1 MFPRAQRR
9 QALRSSW
16 LSWSVWLK
24 ATVLKKAVQR
34 FLLIGYGVGH
44 KDTANTLQSHEW
56 ALTNNGQTQT
66 AKFDKSNHLSVGQGD
81 MKYSYSYKISKKND
95 QEYLTISGKGSMS
108 EPIKYVYKIADKDKG
123 FDLTLDKDKSNRNA
137 LNDTDDFVGDI
148 QLAEK

>member
-1 MFPRAQRR
+1 MSNKKKWTLAS
-9 QALRSSW
+9 LIII
-16 LSWSVWLK
+16 
-24 ATVLKKAVQR
+24 VLAVIAG
-34 FLLIGYGVGH
+34 IGYGIGH